1 MIHTDVSNLGQKLL
15 RLLGILVDPCL
26 DLREQLS
33 AATLDH
39 IAEQGPRS
47 TTESNQRHLAL
58 ELLARQGDGI
68 VYVAELSRN
77 VDVLGKH
84 LAILSVV
91 GVLERV
97 GEVRALL
104 INHLD
109 SHAHGLRDNKN
120 VGEDDSGIDQ
130 ACKTAD
136 GLEGDFCCNFGV
148 TATFEEVSFTLGFV
162 VLGEVAAGCQ
172 SKLSILSTVV
182 NVFQFHS
189 HLVASPTWADAQRSG
204 LSRNTASLSITF
216 PMSLTTEARITHP
229 TLCEATDHS

>member
-1 MIHTDVSNLGQKLL
+1 MIHTDISNLGQKLL

-33 AATLDH
+33 ATTLDH
-39 IAEQGPRS
+39 IAEQCPGS
-47 TTESNQRHLAL
+47 TAESNQRYLTL
-58 ELLARQGDGI
+58 ELLARQGNGI
-68 VYVAELSRN
+68 VYVTELSRN
-77 VDVLGKH
+77 IDVLGKH
-84 LAILSVV
+84 LAVLSVV

-104 INHLD
+104 VNHLD
-109 SHAHGLRDNKN
+109 SHTHGLWDDKD
-120 VGEDDSGIDQ
+120 VGKDDSGIYQ

-148 TATFEEVSFTLGFV
+148 AAAFEEVSFTLGFMIF
-162 VLGEVAAGCQ
+162 GEVAAGCQ
-172 SKLSILSTVV
+172 SKLSILYTVG

-204 LSRNTASLSITF
+204 LSRNTACLSITF

-229 TLCEATDHS
+229 MLCEATDHS